1 MIGDSMKDGVLQR
14 IAFIGFGEVG
24 GIFAAALS
32 SKGQDVVVYDTLL
45 DGSMKKTVLEKAKSA
60 KVRIAEGVE
69 QAVAGTQLIISATTA
84 SSALPVAIQTAS
96 YLSRGQVYLDINS
109 VSPNTKK
116 RIGEV
121 IDGSGADFVE
131 AAVMA
136 AVKPTGLKTPI
147 LLGGSRAFELA
158 AELRELGMDTTA
170 ASDQLGVASA
180 IKMCR
185 SIVMKGMAALAIESL
200 FAARLYGA
208 EEAVLASFEATYPS
222 MGWSGKLP
230 DQLVQRSVEHSRRR
244 AAELREVAET
254 LLDAGMTPRMAL
266 AAAEL
271 QDWLTEEMDAG
282 HYVFRSGAP
291 FSWTAVAD
299 AMMRRQ

>member
-1 MIGDSMKDGVLQR
+1 MRDEVLQR

-24 GIFAAALS
+24 GIFGAELA
-32 SKGQDVVVYDTLL
+32 SKGQNVVMYDTLL
-45 DGSMKKTVLEKAKSA
+45 ESSAKQSILERARLA
-60 KVRIAEGVE
+60 KVRTAESVK
-69 QAVAGTQLIISATTA
+69 QAVTGAQLIIAATTA
-84 SSALPVAIQTAS
+84 SSALPVAVQAAP
-96 YLSRGQVYLDINS
+96 YLSSGQVYLDINS

-116 RIGEV
+116 RIGET
-121 IDGSGADFVE
+121 IEGSGADFVE

-147 LLGGSRAFELA
+147 LLGGSHASELA
-158 AELRELGMDTTA
+158 AELRALGMDTTA

-200 FAARLYGA
+200 FAARRYGA
-208 EEAVLASFEATYPS
+208 EEAVLASLEATYPS

-254 LLDAGMTPRMAL
+254 LLDAGITPRMAL

-271 QDWLTEEMDAG
+271 QDWLTEQMDAG
-282 HYVFRSGAP
+282 HYVFRGGGP

-299 AMMRRQ
+299 AMMSND